1 MPCTE
6 GSVTAVSDVDN
17 SRFQLVEMCG
27 NNTFFQNVWH
37 PVCDSDW
44 TQQDA
49 SVVCRELGYTSLGMS
64 YIGILLAN
72 NIIFKLL

>member
-27 NNTFFQNVWH
+27 NHTFFKNAWH

-64 YIGILLAN
+64 YIGIL
-72 NIIFKLL
+72 

>member
-27 NNTFFQNVWH
+27 NHPFFPNAWH
-37 PVCDSDW
+37 PVCDTDW

-49 SVVCRELGYTSLGMS
+49 SVVCRELGYTSLGM
-64 YIGILLAN
+64 
-72 NIIFKLL
+72 